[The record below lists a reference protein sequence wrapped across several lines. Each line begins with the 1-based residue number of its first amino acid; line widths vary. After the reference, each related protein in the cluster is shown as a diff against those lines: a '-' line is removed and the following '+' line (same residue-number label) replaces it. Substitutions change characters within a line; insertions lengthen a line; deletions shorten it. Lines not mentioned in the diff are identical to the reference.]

1 MAHKPN
7 TIKIVFQYE
16 RTEGI
21 SERYPVC
28 NQSYYITADEAEIMV
43 ERDYQQRKHEAE
55 NPAAVSRRSVHDIFK
70 ELGNLD
76 YNNAKKHLRNT
87 WFEAAPRNFAED
99 DQAEQVS
106 IVETAS
112 DDIYEPSDEWD
123 AEIQYRDFLT
133 SLDQV
138 DRAIVIGKRMGY
150 CQSDIARRV
159 GISQPAVAKRLKKLS
174 KDFQE
179 KLA

>member
-1 MAHKPN
+1 MANKPN
-7 TIKIVFQYE
+7 NIKIVFQYE

-21 SERYPVC
+21 SERYPVRH
-28 NQSYYITADEAEIMV
+28 QTYYITADEAEIMV
-43 ERDYQQRKHEAE
+43 ERDYQLRLDGAE
-55 NPAAVSRRSVHDIFK
+55 NPASVSRRGVQDIFK

-76 YNNAKKHLRNT
+76 YNNAKQHLRNT
-87 WFEAAPRNFAED
+87 RFEAAPRNFAED
-99 DQAEQVS
+99 DPAEQVS

-123 AEIQYRDFLT
+123 VEIQYRDFLA

-150 CQSDIARRV
+150 GQSKIARKV
-159 GISQPAVAKRLKKLS
+159 GISQPAVAKRLKKLA